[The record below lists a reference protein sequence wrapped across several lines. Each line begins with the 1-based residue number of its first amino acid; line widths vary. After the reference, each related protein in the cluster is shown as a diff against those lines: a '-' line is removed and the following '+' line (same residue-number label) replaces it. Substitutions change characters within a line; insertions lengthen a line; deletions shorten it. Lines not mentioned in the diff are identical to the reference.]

1 MCRKACF
8 YLLVQIPL
16 FYISG
21 HITPT
26 DVACKPSHSLFGLNS
41 NKQFDGENTPNS
53 KLYKT
58 VHSRTQ
64 VHSDKKGFVTL
75 VKSPLSLQTSFNI
88 PSSFYVKISTN
99 KPMSFALYKVFF
111 WLIIYYERIEGE

>member
-1 MCRKACF
+1 MIGINHSNQTSLVTHMCLEPSHC
-8 YLLVQIPL
+8 LLVQIPL

-26 DVACKPSHSLFGLNS
+26 DVACKPSHSSFGLNS

-58 VHSRTQ
+58 VHSRRTQ
-64 VHSDKKGFVTL
+64 VHSDKKGYVTL
-75 VKSPLSLQTSFNI
+75 VKSPLYRQTSFNI
-88 PSSFYVKISTN
+88 PRLVLRKDKYKQTN
-99 KPMSFALYKVFF
+99 FIC
-111 WLIIYYERIEGE
+111 II